1 MGLNEATEAT
11 EKVLKVSPDH
21 GHPSSLW
28 GTPPRSDAAA
38 DRPYVTP
45 EDFNL
50 SRSLTQKIYSWTQY
64 FQDMFITEVVGPDDV
79 PDRFDYPPL
88 WEDGA
93 DSFEWHRQGNEIV
106 AALREELPE
115 YTVIPAFDG
124 YVYSFNE
131 TRRRQGLPRFVPG
144 PRGR

>member
-1 MGLNEATEAT
+1 M
-11 EKVLKVSPDH
+11 
-21 GHPSSLW
+21 
-28 GTPPRSDAAA
+28 
-38 DRPYVTP
+38 
-45 EDFNL
+45 
-50 SRSLTQKIYSWTQY
+50 TQKIYSWTQY